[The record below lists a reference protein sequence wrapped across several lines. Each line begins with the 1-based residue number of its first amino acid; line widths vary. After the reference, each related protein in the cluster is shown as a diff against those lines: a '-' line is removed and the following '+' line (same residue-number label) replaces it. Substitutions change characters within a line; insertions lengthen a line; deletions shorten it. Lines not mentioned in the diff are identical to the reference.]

1 MLLGL
6 LQQKFHLVQSV
17 AIVTSFCCVRAFLKK
32 KCLPILPIGGWV
44 SADGE
49 GRRMFGAS
57 PERNTRGFFRR
68 TEEPRGGV
76 KAVLPV
82 EARSTAAAASGIPSL
97 HLHSRSR

>member
-17 AIVTSFCCVRAFLKK
+17 AIVTSFCCARAFFK

-44 SADGE
+44 PADGE
-49 GRRMFGAS
+49 GQQMFGAS

-82 EARSTAAAASGIPSL
+82 EARSAAASGIPSL
-97 HLHSRSR
+97 HPHSRSR